1 MVFDTCWFT
10 GSCSRCEVIK
20 PCPQN
25 TQDSKK
31 RDTIINGMRRA
42 YHLQLFCG
50 QDVASTVRVKPLV
63 RYVIVDLCNGRV
75 EQLARDLGPKIL
87 CESVFDL
94 GFCRF
99 RVLSWDPGPEALLDS
114 VLGFRSQNLLM
125 PYGPAGTL
133 CEIILKGSII
143 PLFSNSKN
151 RNSSRGPPCWSSTE
165 RKRA

>member
-1 MVFDTCWFT
+1 M
-10 GSCSRCEVIK
+10 IK

-25 TQDSKK
+25 TQGSKK

-42 YHLQLFCG
+42 HHLQLFCG

-99 RVLSWDPGPEALLDS
+99 RVLSWDSGPEALLES
-114 VLGFRSQNLLM
+114 VLGFRVQNLLM

-133 CEIILKGSII
+133 CEIILK
-143 PLFSNSKN
+143 
-151 RNSSRGPPCWSSTE
+151 
-165 RKRA
+165 